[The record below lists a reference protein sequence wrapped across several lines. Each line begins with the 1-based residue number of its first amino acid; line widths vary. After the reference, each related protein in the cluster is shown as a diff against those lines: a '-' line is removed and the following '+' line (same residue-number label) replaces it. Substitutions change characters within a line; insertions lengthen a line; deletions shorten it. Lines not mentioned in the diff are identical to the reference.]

1 MTTTD
6 FEIWLSSVSL
16 DNHEEAYSLYQSVL
30 EVEDNGIFSCKEN
43 QGKYFVSV
51 GHVDETLMLA
61 SEKAREHFLR
71 CIEKQEGMDEF
82 GGLEGW
88 YGYKH
93 AMSKDD

>member
-6 FEIWLSSVSL
+6 FEVWLNSISL
-16 DNHEEAYSLYQSVL
+16 HSYEEVYSLYQSVS
-30 EVEDNGIFSCKEN
+30 EVEENGIYSCKEK

-51 GHVDETLMLA
+51 GHVDGTLILA

-71 CIEKQEGMDEF
+71 CIEKQEGMDEL
-82 GGLEGW
+82 GGIEGW